1 MAEVTNEQKLYVLL
15 KYKKERT
22 KKEEK
27 ILSILNEKANLGS
40 ADLEEA
46 DKECCNQK
54 WLSPIHVVEELGY
67 TTKYSHRIELS
78 ESGESQIEKFW
89 RESKYNP
96 DNVWK
101 SSCKIVFC
109 NYGNNLVSI
118 FPSVVMPIN
127 TKLSKKMMMF
137 NNIFIYLMSSFISQ
151 SFKSL

>member
-1 MAEVTNEQKLYVLL
+1 MAKVTNEQKLYVLL

-40 ADLEEA
+40 ADLEKA

-54 WLSPIHVVEELGY
+54 WISIVHVVEELGY

-78 ESGESQIEKFW
+78 ESGKSQIEKFW

-101 SSCKIVFC
+101 SRVVKWS
-109 NYGNNLVSI
+109 
-118 FPSVVMPIN
+118 SVVTAIITLIYFLAWLCQLIQN
-127 TKLSKKMMMF
+127 SVKK
-137 NNIFIYLMSSFISQ
+137 
-151 SFKSL
+151 

>member
-1 MAEVTNEQKLYVLL
+1 MTEITNEQKLYVLL

-54 WLSPIHVVEELGY
+54 WLSIVHVVEELGY
-67 TTKYSHRIELS
+67 TTKCSHRIELS

-101 SSCKIVFC
+101 SRVVKWS
-109 NYGNNLVSI
+109 
-118 FPSVVMPIN
+118 SVVTAII
-127 TKLSKKMMMF
+127 TL
-137 NNIFIYLMSSFISQ
+137 IYFLAWLCQ
-151 SFKSL
+151 LVQKPVEQ

>member
-1 MAEVTNEQKLYVLL
+1 MAEITNEQKLYVLL

-40 ADLEEA
+40 ADLEKA

-54 WLSPIHVVEELGY
+54 WLSVVHVVEELGY

-101 SSCKIVFC
+101 SR
-109 NYGNNLVSI
+109 
-118 FPSVVMPIN
+118 VV
-127 TKLSKKMMMF
+127 KLSSVITAIISLVYFLAWLCQLIQNSVKK
-137 NNIFIYLMSSFISQ
+137 
-151 SFKSL
+151 

>member
-1 MAEVTNEQKLYVLL
+1 MAKVTNEQKLYVLL

-27 ILSILNEKANLGS
+27 ILSILNENANLGS
-40 ADLEEA
+40 ADLEKA

-54 WLSPIHVVEELGY
+54 WLSIVHVVEELGY

-78 ESGESQIEKFW
+78 ESGKSQIEKFW

-101 SSCKIVFC
+101 SRVVKWS
-109 NYGNNLVSI
+109 
-118 FPSVVMPIN
+118 SVVTAII
-127 TKLSKKMMMF
+127 TL
-137 NNIFIYLMSSFISQ
+137 IYFLAWLCQ
-151 SFKSL
+151 LVQKPVEQ

>member
-1 MAEVTNEQKLYVLL
+1 MAEINNEQKLYVLL

-40 ADLEEA
+40 ADLEKA

-54 WLSPIHVVEELGY
+54 WLSIVHVLEELGY

-78 ESGESQIEKFW
+78 ESGKSQIEKFW

-101 SSCKIVFC
+101 SR
-109 NYGNNLVSI
+109 
-118 FPSVVMPIN
+118 VV
-127 TKLSKKMMMF
+127 KLSSVITAIISLVYFLAWLCQLIQNSVKK
-137 NNIFIYLMSSFISQ
+137 
-151 SFKSL
+151 

>member
-1 MAEVTNEQKLYVLL
+1 MAEITNEQKLYVLL

-54 WLSPIHVVEELGY
+54 WPSPIHIVEELGY

-101 SSCKIVFC
+101 SR
-109 NYGNNLVSI
+109 
-118 FPSVVMPIN
+118 VV
-127 TKLSKKMMMF
+127 KLSSVITAIISLVYFLAWLCQLIQNSVKK
-137 NNIFIYLMSSFISQ
+137 
-151 SFKSL
+151 

>member
-1 MAEVTNEQKLYVLL
+1 MTEITNEQKLYVLL

-40 ADLEEA
+40 ADLEKA

-54 WLSPIHVVEELGY
+54 WLSIVHIVEELGY

-78 ESGESQIEKFW
+78 EAGKSQIEKFW

-101 SSCKIVFC
+101 SRVVKWS
-109 NYGNNLVSI
+109 
-118 FPSVVMPIN
+118 SVVTAII
-127 TKLSKKMMMF
+127 TL
-137 NNIFIYLMSSFISQ
+137 IYFLAWLCQ
-151 SFKSL
+151 LVQKPVEQ

>member
-1 MAEVTNEQKLYVLL
+1 MAKLTNEQKLYVLL

-54 WLSPIHVVEELGY
+54 WLSIVHVLEELGY

-78 ESGESQIEKFW
+78 ESGKSQIEKFW

-101 SSCKIVFC
+101 SRVVKWS
-109 NYGNNLVSI
+109 
-118 FPSVVMPIN
+118 SVVTAII
-127 TKLSKKMMMF
+127 TL
-137 NNIFIYLMSSFISQ
+137 IYFLAWLFQ
-151 SFKSL
+151 LVQKPVEQ

>member
-1 MAEVTNEQKLYVLL
+1 MAEITNEQKLYVLL

-40 ADLEEA
+40 ADLEKA

-54 WLSPIHVVEELGY
+54 WLSIVHVVEELGY

-101 SSCKIVFC
+101 SRVVKWS
-109 NYGNNLVSI
+109 
-118 FPSVVMPIN
+118 SVVTAII
-127 TKLSKKMMMF
+127 TL
-137 NNIFIYLMSSFISQ
+137 IYFLAWLCQ
-151 SFKSL
+151 LVQKPVEQ

>member
-40 ADLEEA
+40 SDLEKA

-54 WLSPIHVVEELGY
+54 WISIVHVVEELGY

-78 ESGESQIEKFW
+78 ESGKSQIEKFW

-101 SSCKIVFC
+101 SRVVKWS
-109 NYGNNLVSI
+109 
-118 FPSVVMPIN
+118 SVVTAII
-127 TKLSKKMMMF
+127 TL
-137 NNIFIYLMSSFISQ
+137 IYFLVWLCQ
-151 SFKSL
+151 LVQKPVEQ

>member
-1 MAEVTNEQKLYVLL
+1 MAKVTNEQKLYVLL

-54 WLSPIHVVEELGY
+54 WLSIVHVLEELGY
-67 TTKYSHRIELS
+67 TTKYSHRIELY
-78 ESGESQIEKFW
+78 ESGKSQTEKFW
-89 RESKYNP
+89 RESKYIP

-101 SSCKIVFC
+101 SR
-109 NYGNNLVSI
+109 
-118 FPSVVMPIN
+118 VV
-127 TKLSKKMMMF
+127 KLSSVITAIISLVYFLAWLCQLIQNSVKK
-137 NNIFIYLMSSFISQ
+137 
-151 SFKSL
+151 

>member
-27 ILSILNEKANLGS
+27 ILSILNDKANLGS
-40 ADLEEA
+40 ADLDKA

-54 WLSPIHVVEELGY
+54 WISIVHVVEELGY

-78 ESGESQIEKFW
+78 ESGKSQIEKFW

-101 SSCKIVFC
+101 SRVVKWS
-109 NYGNNLVSI
+109 
-118 FPSVVMPIN
+118 SVVTAII
-127 TKLSKKMMMF
+127 TLIYFLSWLFQLVQKPVE
-137 NNIFIYLMSSFISQ
+137 Q
-151 SFKSL
+151 

>member
-1 MAEVTNEQKLYVLL
+1 MAKLTNEQKLYVLL

-40 ADLEEA
+40 ADLEKA

-54 WLSPIHVVEELGY
+54 WISIVHVVEELGY

-78 ESGESQIEKFW
+78 ESGKSQIEKFW
-89 RESKYNP
+89 RESKYKP

-101 SSCKIVFC
+101 SR
-109 NYGNNLVSI
+109 
-118 FPSVVMPIN
+118 VV
-127 TKLSKKMMMF
+127 KLSSVITAIISLVYFLAWLCQLIQNSVKK
-137 NNIFIYLMSSFISQ
+137 
-151 SFKSL
+151 

>member
-1 MAEVTNEQKLYVLL
+1 MAKITNEQKLYVLL

-40 ADLEEA
+40 ADLEKA

-54 WLSPIHVVEELGY
+54 WLSVVHVVEELGY

-96 DNVWK
+96 ENVWK
-101 SSCKIVFC
+101 YRVIKWS
-109 NYGNNLVSI
+109 
-118 FPSVVMPIN
+118 SVVTAII
-127 TKLSKKMMMF
+127 TL
-137 NNIFIYLMSSFISQ
+137 IYFLAWLCQ
-151 SFKSL
+151 LVQKPVEQ

>member
-1 MAEVTNEQKLYVLL
+1 MAEITNEQKLYVLL

-27 ILSILNEKANLGS
+27 IRSILNEKANLGS
-40 ADLEEA
+40 ADLEKA

-54 WLSPIHVVEELGY
+54 WLSIVHIVEELGY

-78 ESGESQIEKFW
+78 EAGKSQIEKFW

-101 SSCKIVFC
+101 SRVVKWS
-109 NYGNNLVSI
+109 
-118 FPSVVMPIN
+118 SVVTAII
-127 TKLSKKMMMF
+127 TL
-137 NNIFIYLMSSFISQ
+137 IYFLAWLCQ
-151 SFKSL
+151 LVQKPVEQ

>member
-1 MAEVTNEQKLYVLL
+1 MAEITNEQKLYVLL

-40 ADLEEA
+40 ADLDKA

-54 WLSPIHVVEELGY
+54 WISIVHVVEELGY

-78 ESGESQIEKFW
+78 ESGKSQIEKFW

-101 SSCKIVFC
+101 SR
-109 NYGNNLVSI
+109 
-118 FPSVVMPIN
+118 VV
-127 TKLSKKMMMF
+127 KLSSVITAIISLVYFLAWLYQLIQNSVKK
-137 NNIFIYLMSSFISQ
+137 
-151 SFKSL
+151 

>member
-1 MAEVTNEQKLYVLL
+1 MAEITNEQKLYVLL

-54 WLSPIHVVEELGY
+54 WLSPIHVVGELGY

-101 SSCKIVFC
+101 NRAVRWIPVVAAIVAISC
-109 NYGNNLVSI
+109 NLEWIWSLIKGLVEL
-118 FPSVVMPIN
+118 
-127 TKLSKKMMMF
+127 LS
-137 NNIFIYLMSSFISQ
+137 NLDLVL
-151 SFKSL
+151 SLLHRLLS

>member
-1 MAEVTNEQKLYVLL
+1 MAKVTNDQKLYVLL

-22 KKEEK
+22 KKEEN

-40 ADLEEA
+40 ADLDKA

-54 WLSPIHVVEELGY
+54 WISIVHVVEELGF

-78 ESGESQIEKFW
+78 ESGKSQIEKFW

-101 SSCKIVFC
+101 SRVVKWS
-109 NYGNNLVSI
+109 
-118 FPSVVMPIN
+118 SVVTAII
-127 TKLSKKMMMF
+127 TL
-137 NNIFIYLMSSFISQ
+137 IYFLAWLFQ
-151 SFKSL
+151 LVQKPVEQ

>member
-1 MAEVTNEQKLYVLL
+1 MAEITNEQKLYVLL

-40 ADLEEA
+40 ADLEKA

-54 WLSPIHVVEELGY
+54 WLSIVHVVEELGY

-101 SSCKIVFC
+101 SR
-109 NYGNNLVSI
+109 
-118 FPSVVMPIN
+118 VV
-127 TKLSKKMMMF
+127 KLSSVITAIISLVYFLAWLCQLIQNSVKK
-137 NNIFIYLMSSFISQ
+137 
-151 SFKSL
+151 

>member
-1 MAEVTNEQKLYVLL
+1 MLL

-22 KKEEK
+22 KEDEK
-27 ILSILNEKANLGS
+27 ILSVLDEKASLGS

-54 WLSPIHVVEELGY
+54 WLSTVHVVEELGY

-78 ESGESQIEKFW
+78 ESGKSQIEKFW

-101 SSCKIVFC
+101 SRVVKWS
-109 NYGNNLVSI
+109 
-118 FPSVVMPIN
+118 SVVTAII
-127 TKLSKKMMMF
+127 TL
-137 NNIFIYLMSSFISQ
+137 IYFLAWLCQ
-151 SFKSL
+151 LVQKPVEQ

>member
-1 MAEVTNEQKLYVLL
+1 MSKITNEQKLYVLL

-22 KKEEK
+22 KEDEK
-27 ILSILNEKANLGS
+27 ILSVLDEKASLGS

-54 WLSPIHVVEELGY
+54 WLSTVHVVEELGY

-78 ESGESQIEKFW
+78 ESGKSQIEKFW

-101 SSCKIVFC
+101 SRVVKWS
-109 NYGNNLVSI
+109 
-118 FPSVVMPIN
+118 SVVTAII
-127 TKLSKKMMMF
+127 TL
-137 NNIFIYLMSSFISQ
+137 IYFLAWLCQ
-151 SFKSL
+151 LVQKPVEQ

>member
-1 MAEVTNEQKLYVLL
+1 MAKVTNEQKLYVLL

-22 KKEEK
+22 KEDEK
-27 ILSILNEKANLGS
+27 ILSVLDEKASLGS

-54 WLSPIHVVEELGY
+54 WLSTVHVVEELGY

-78 ESGESQIEKFW
+78 ESGKSQIEKFW

-101 SSCKIVFC
+101 SRVVKWS
-109 NYGNNLVSI
+109 
-118 FPSVVMPIN
+118 SVVTAII
-127 TKLSKKMMMF
+127 TL
-137 NNIFIYLMSSFISQ
+137 IYFLAWLCQ
-151 SFKSL
+151 LVQKPVEQ

>member
-1 MAEVTNEQKLYVLL
+1 MEKVTNEQKLYVLL

-40 ADLEEA
+40 ADLEKA

-54 WLSPIHVVEELGY
+54 WISIVHVVEELGY

-78 ESGESQIEKFW
+78 ESGKSQIEKFW

-101 SSCKIVFC
+101 SRVVKWS
-109 NYGNNLVSI
+109 
-118 FPSVVMPIN
+118 SVVTAIITLIYFLAWLCQLIQN
-127 TKLSKKMMMF
+127 SVKK
-137 NNIFIYLMSSFISQ
+137 
-151 SFKSL
+151 

>member
-1 MAEVTNEQKLYVLL
+1 MDGITNEQKLYVLL

-40 ADLEEA
+40 ADLEKA

-54 WLSPIHVVEELGY
+54 WLSTVHVVEELGY

-78 ESGESQIEKFW
+78 ESGKSQIEKFW

-101 SSCKIVFC
+101 SRVVKWS
-109 NYGNNLVSI
+109 
-118 FPSVVMPIN
+118 SVVTAII
-127 TKLSKKMMMF
+127 TL
-137 NNIFIYLMSSFISQ
+137 IYFLAWLCQ
-151 SFKSL
+151 LVQKPVEQ

>member
-1 MAEVTNEQKLYVLL
+1 MAKVTNEQKLYVLL

-40 ADLEEA
+40 ADLEKA

-54 WLSPIHVVEELGY
+54 WISIVHVVEELGY

-78 ESGESQIEKFW
+78 DSGKSQIEKFW

-101 SSCKIVFC
+101 SR
-109 NYGNNLVSI
+109 
-118 FPSVVMPIN
+118 VV
-127 TKLSKKMMMF
+127 KLSSVITAIISLVYFLAWLCQLIQNSVKK
-137 NNIFIYLMSSFISQ
+137 
-151 SFKSL
+151 

>member
-1 MAEVTNEQKLYVLL
+1 MAEITNEQKLYVLL

-22 KKEEK
+22 KNEEK

-40 ADLEEA
+40 ADLEKA

-54 WLSPIHVVEELGY
+54 WLSTVHVVEELGY

-78 ESGESQIEKFW
+78 ESGKSQIEKFW

-101 SSCKIVFC
+101 SRVVKWS
-109 NYGNNLVSI
+109 
-118 FPSVVMPIN
+118 SVVTAII
-127 TKLSKKMMMF
+127 TL
-137 NNIFIYLMSSFISQ
+137 IYFLAWLCQ
-151 SFKSL
+151 LVQKPVEQ

>member
-1 MAEVTNEQKLYVLL
+1 MAKVTNEQKLYVLL

-54 WLSPIHVVEELGY
+54 WLSTVHVVEELGY

-78 ESGESQIEKFW
+78 ESGKSQIEKFW

-101 SSCKIVFC
+101 SRVVKWS
-109 NYGNNLVSI
+109 
-118 FPSVVMPIN
+118 SVVTAII
-127 TKLSKKMMMF
+127 TL
-137 NNIFIYLMSSFISQ
+137 IYFLAWLCQ
-151 SFKSL
+151 LVQKPVEQ

>member
-1 MAEVTNEQKLYVLL
+1 MAEITNEQKLYVLL

-40 ADLEEA
+40 ADLEKA

-54 WLSPIHVVEELGY
+54 WLSVVHVVEELGY

-78 ESGESQIEKFW
+78 ESGKSQIEKFW

-101 SSCKIVFC
+101 SRVVKWS
-109 NYGNNLVSI
+109 
-118 FPSVVMPIN
+118 SVVTAII
-127 TKLSKKMMMF
+127 TL
-137 NNIFIYLMSSFISQ
+137 IYFLAWLCQ
-151 SFKSL
+151 LVQKPVEQ

>member
-1 MAEVTNEQKLYVLL
+1 MAKVTNEQKLYVLL

-54 WLSPIHVVEELGY
+54 WLSIVHVVEELGY

-78 ESGESQIEKFW
+78 ESGKSQIEKFW

-101 SSCKIVFC
+101 SR
-109 NYGNNLVSI
+109 
-118 FPSVVMPIN
+118 VV
-127 TKLSKKMMMF
+127 KLSSVITAIISLVYFLAWLCQLIQNSVKK
-137 NNIFIYLMSSFISQ
+137 
-151 SFKSL
+151 

>member
-1 MAEVTNEQKLYVLL
+1 MAEITNEQKLYVLL

-96 DNVWK
+96 NNAWK
-101 SSCKIVFC
+101 SR
-109 NYGNNLVSI
+109 
-118 FPSVVMPIN
+118 VV
-127 TKLSKKMMMF
+127 KLSSV
-137 NNIFIYLMSSFISQ
+137 ITAIISLVYFLAWLCQ
-151 SFKSL
+151 LIQNSVRK

>member
-1 MAEVTNEQKLYVLL
+1 MEEITNEHKLYVLL

-40 ADLEEA
+40 ADLEKA

-54 WLSPIHVVEELGY
+54 WISIVHVVEELGY

-78 ESGESQIEKFW
+78 ESGKSQIEKFW

-101 SSCKIVFC
+101 SR
-109 NYGNNLVSI
+109 
-118 FPSVVMPIN
+118 VV
-127 TKLSKKMMMF
+127 KLSSVITAIISLVYFLAWLCQLIQNSVKK
-137 NNIFIYLMSSFISQ
+137 
-151 SFKSL
+151 

>member
-1 MAEVTNEQKLYVLL
+1 MAKVTNEQKLYVLL

-40 ADLEEA
+40 ADLEKA

-54 WLSPIHVVEELGY
+54 WLSIVHVVEELGY

-78 ESGESQIEKFW
+78 ESGKSQIEKFW

-101 SSCKIVFC
+101 SRVVKWS
-109 NYGNNLVSI
+109 
-118 FPSVVMPIN
+118 SVVTAII
-127 TKLSKKMMMF
+127 TL
-137 NNIFIYLMSSFISQ
+137 IYFLAWLCQ
-151 SFKSL
+151 LVQKPVE

>member
-1 MAEVTNEQKLYVLL
+1 MTNVTNEQKLYVLL

-27 ILSILNEKANLGS
+27 ILSILNEKANLGY
-40 ADLEEA
+40 ADLDKA

-54 WLSPIHVVEELGY
+54 WISIVHVVEELGY

-78 ESGESQIEKFW
+78 ESGKSQIEKFW

-101 SSCKIVFC
+101 SR
-109 NYGNNLVSI
+109 
-118 FPSVVMPIN
+118 VV
-127 TKLSKKMMMF
+127 KLSSVITAIISLVYFLAWLCQLIQNSVKK
-137 NNIFIYLMSSFISQ
+137 
-151 SFKSL
+151 